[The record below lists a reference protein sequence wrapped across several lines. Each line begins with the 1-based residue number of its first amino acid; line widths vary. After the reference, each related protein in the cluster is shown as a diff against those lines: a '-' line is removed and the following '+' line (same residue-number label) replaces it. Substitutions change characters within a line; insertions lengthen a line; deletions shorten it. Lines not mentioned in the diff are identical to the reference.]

1 MFQLIEYSGPRFLIA
16 KCLYV
21 RVHRARLDE
30 GDAGSAEM
38 MAADV
43 VEMNVWIKYLGVTS
57 VE

>member
-1 MFQLIEYSGPRFLIA
+1 MSEFIA
-16 KCLYV
+16 HDLT
-21 RVHRARLDE
+21 RR
-30 GDAGSAEM
+30 DAGSAEM